1 MKKHNRILLSFLLM
15 IGLLIA
21 MPAGVYAADEPD
33 LNEKGVIGI
42 VLESEED
49 KRPVA
54 EADVTLYRVAD
65 AELVDGKLRYSCV
78 GDFAGYAKTLDDIKS
93 LESAQKLFQYALDH
107 RISGQT
113 KYTDGT
119 GRTQFDGLSA
129 GVYLIS
135 ETKGNGSYE
144 RFLPFLAVLPYDN
157 DGKWE
162 YNLIAKPKFK
172 EQGGDKKADIT
183 VKKIWNDDGKNRPDS
198 ITAELWCDGQVYDT
212 AELSDENG
220 WQNVW
225 KDLDITKE
233 WSVKEQ
239 SVPAEYMV
247 TYSKNGNIY
256 TIYNTRALI
265 PTGQLRWPVPVL
277 AVGGLVLITVGIVIR
292 TRKRKE
298 DE

>member
-1 MKKHNRILLSFLLM
+1 M

-113 KYTDGT
+113 KYTDGA
-119 GRTQFDGLSA
+119 GRTQFDGLEA

-135 ETKGNGSYE
+135 ETKGNGLYE

-172 EQGGDKKADIT
+172 ELGGDNKADIT

-239 SVPAEYMV
+239 SVPAEYTV
-247 TYSKNGNIY
+247 TYSKNGNTY

-277 AVGGLVLITVGIVIR
+277 AVGGLVLITAGIVIR

>member
-1 MKKHNRILLSFLLM
+1 M

-107 RISGQT
+107 RISGET

-119 GRTQFDGLSA
+119 GRTQFDGLEA

-162 YNLIAKPKFK
+162 YNLIAEPKFK
-172 EQGGDKKADIT
+172 ELGGDNKVDIT

-225 KDLDITKE
+225 KDLDVTKE

-239 SVPAEYMV
+239 SVPAEYTV

-277 AVGGLVLITVGIVIR
+277 AVGGLVLITAGIVIR